1 MDLQQRL
8 AQRRE
13 QQHPQQAQSM
23 KKAPAEEVRFPGQQF
38 DSATI
43 AHDRLYEEQFNGF
56 KQANGQYPKEGEL
69 DKWVAQQQNAK
80 DQPQAKVAD
89 PTFDKALS
97 VNMDR
102 QENGKPHIEMPKL
115 MDALDRVSKQR
126 QDESQKID
134 INPEIS
140 AKAPRLSK

>member
-13 QQHPQQAQSM
+13 QQHTAQAQ
-23 KKAPAEEVRFPGQQF
+23 APKQEASSEVRSQGQQF
-38 DSATI
+38 DNATI
-43 AHDRLYEEQFNGF
+43 AQDRRYEEQFNGF
-56 KQANGQYPKEGEL
+56 KQANGHYPREGEL
-69 DKWVAQQQNAK
+69 DKWVAQQQKAQE
-80 DQPQAKVAD
+80 QPQQKVAD

-97 VNMDR
+97 ANMDR
-102 QENGKPHIEMPKL
+102 QENGKRHVEMPKL

-134 INPEIS
+134 MNPELS
-140 AKAPRLSK
+140 AKVPRLSK